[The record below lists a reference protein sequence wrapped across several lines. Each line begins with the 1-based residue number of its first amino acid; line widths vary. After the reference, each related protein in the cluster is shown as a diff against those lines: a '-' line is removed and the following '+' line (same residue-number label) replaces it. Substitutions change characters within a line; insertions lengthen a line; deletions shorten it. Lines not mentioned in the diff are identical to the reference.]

1 MADQLIKVITKDEA
15 FRAFA
20 LDGTKLVEEAAE
32 SHETSRLATVVLGR
46 ALLATEILAQA
57 SLKGEERLNVK
68 MAGRG
73 PIGQIVTEADTKGA
87 VRGYVSNPEIENIVN
102 DHNQL
107 NVAGAVGNNGA
118 FTVTKFAPYSNP
130 YIGQSIMVSG
140 EIGDDFTYYL
150 THSEQ
155 IPSVIGVGVTM
166 NPDDTV
172 KAAGGFMV
180 QALPGATDAQLADL
194 NQKLQDMPALATLL
208 GRKEGPL
215 AILDAIFGDQNYDE
229 LQAMQIGLAAE
240 PAKEAYAAQLA
251 TLPSHEI
258 QAMIDED
265 GGAEIRG
272 KFSGKKHY
280 FTAAEL
286 DTILQEVLKREAD
299 DEKQKE
305 QDEQE
310 NDTKKD

>member
-1 MADQLIKVITKDEA
+1 MADQLIKVITKGEA

-68 MAGRG
+68 MNGRG
-73 PIGQIVTEADTKGA
+73 PIGQIVTEADTNGA
-87 VRGYVSNPEIENIVN
+87 VRGYVSNPGIENIVN
-102 DHNQL
+102 DDNQL
-107 NVAGAVGNNGA
+107 NVAGAVGNNGS

-130 YIGQSIMVSG
+130 YIGQSVMVSG
-140 EIGDDFTYYL
+140 EIGDDFTYYI

-155 IPSVIGVGVTM
+155 IPTVIGVGVTM

-180 QALPGATDAQLADL
+180 QALPDATDAQLADL
-194 NQKLQDMPALATLL
+194 NQQLQDMPALATLL
-208 GRKEGPL
+208 GHKQGPL
-215 AILDAIFGDQNYDE
+215 AILDAIFGDRNYDE
-229 LQAMQIGLAAE
+229 LQAKAIGLAAE
-240 PAKEAYAAQLA
+240 PAKEAYADQLA

-272 KFSGKKHY
+272 KFSGKKHH

-286 DTILQEVLKREAD
+286 DTILQKVLKREA
-299 DEKQKE
+299 EEAKQKE
-305 QDEQE
+305 DDADES
-310 NDTKKD
+310 DSKKG